1 MPESLFA
8 ALGNDVRLT
17 VVRLLTKGEKC
28 LCEIAPLFHQDQ
40 SVICRHLQLLERA
53 GVILSRRDGQRIF
66 YRLADHRT
74 VALVESALDIVKH
87 PSRARPVGPKLSKV
101 ARKW

>member
-17 VVRLLTKGEKC
+17 VVRLLTNGEKC

-53 GVILSRRDGQRIF
+53 GVVLSRRDGQRIL

-74 VALVESALDIVKH
+74 VRLVETALDITEH
-87 PSRARPVGPKLSKV
+87 PGRARPVGSRLSKA
-101 ARKW
+101 AR